1 MDDSVEKKV
10 VIDQGMRTEREETIK
25 NHEED
30 RRIVKPSSSLIVL
43 IPSILVAI
51 VILVR
56 NVTILDYAHVLL
68 GGTWTGIDLF
78 MGLILSRV
86 MSKMPVGARIEFIKR
101 LVPMMLFLMPT
112 IASLAI
118 TCGIYLATYEGVF
131 RLSYPV
137 IIAAGIIVIVLVV
150 QGFAIFLP
158 NELRI
163 FLELRKTSPDSKKI
177 SRLAMINFKLSGI
190 QAAFQFAIIFVMA
203 NIATGNLF
211 LRF

>member
-1 MDDSVEKKV
+1 VESIAEKKL
-10 VIDQGMRTEREETIK
+10 ITDKGPPIEGTENARD
-25 NHEED
+25 ED
-30 RRIVKPSSSLIVL
+30 KRIIKPSSSLIVL

-51 VILVR
+51 VILVK
-56 NVTILDYAHVLL
+56 NLTILDYAHVLL

-78 MGLILSRV
+78 MGLVLSRV
-86 MSKMPVGARIEFIKR
+86 MGRMSLGARIEFIKR
-101 LVPMMLFLMPT
+101 LVPIMLFFMPT

-118 TCGIYLATYEGVF
+118 TCGIYLATFDGIF
-131 RLSYPV
+131 KLSYPV

-163 FLELRKTSPDSKKI
+163 FLELRKPQPDPKKI

-190 QAAFQFAIIFVMA
+190 QAAFQFAIIFIMA
-203 NIATGNLF
+203 NIAMGNLF